1 MTTKE
6 ESEGYPFLYASSSR
20 GRSHIGSVV
29 HESTS
34 KARVDV
40 GINDDEIASWLD
52 LPNLNFV
59 MNVCFMLPLYFR
71 EREITV
77 SSSSNQIAEYEMQP
91 ALAKSCD
98 VHAIRYSSWNLKKK
112 QRMDTPANDAS
123 VDVIVPI
130 TVDDRALAQ
139 NEYFVVEIRHKT
151 LGVLLNKRYYEADL
165 PTDASQAEA
174 SLWKVFRLFET
185 STSLRPY
192 LLGVKERQEPASSW
206 LFGLLG
212 FNVVCLA
219 FKNIS
224 ERMLDTSGKER
235 GSCDLIV
242 QDPESGAILV
252 VDDTQSRPDDKKID
266 AIRGTARFI
275 TEQTGIPLTPVILA
289 GEECNTI
296 KRTLQSDAVRV
307 IDRADVNGI
316 VDLIEKGDVK
326 RARDLLIGLV
336 QKPPPYVNPF
346 G

>member
-1 MTTKE
+1 
-6 ESEGYPFLYASSSR
+6 
-20 GRSHIGSVV
+20 
-29 HESTS
+29 
-34 KARVDV
+34 
-40 GINDDEIASWLD
+40 
-52 LPNLNFV
+52 
-59 MNVCFMLPLYFR
+59 
-71 EREITV
+71 
-77 SSSSNQIAEYEMQP
+77 
-91 ALAKSCD
+91 
-98 VHAIRYSSWNLKKK
+98 
-112 QRMDTPANDAS
+112 
-123 VDVIVPI
+123 
-130 TVDDRALAQ
+130 
-139 NEYFVVEIRHKT
+139 
-151 LGVLLNKRYYEADL
+151 
-165 PTDASQAEA
+165 
-174 SLWKVFRLFET
+174 
-185 STSLRPY
+185 
-192 LLGVKERQEPASSW
+192 
-206 LFGLLG
+206 
-212 FNVVCLA
+212 
-219 FKNIS
+219 
-224 ERMLDTSGKER
+224 MLDTSGKER